1 MSAISPSKHND
12 LLNHNNLKIGVLIP
26 CFNEEISIAKV
37 ISDFSKLLPSAIIY
51 VYDNDSQDQTAII
64 AKNSGAV
71 VRKITHKGKGNVVRQ
86 MFADIDADIY
96 VLVDGD
102 DTYQANSSL
111 IMIEELVNEHLDM
124 VVAIRQAVQQEAFRR
139 GHRFGNHLM
148 TNFVSYLFNYNC
160 SDVLSGY
167 RVFSRRF
174 VKSFPVLSTG
184 FEIEIELTIHAF
196 ELRMPVGEVSTLY
209 KSRLQG
215 STSKLNTYRDGLR
228 IFNTIHNLFRQ
239 ERPLT
244 YYGILSLILA
254 VTSLLLAIPIINT
267 YLYTGL
273 VPRFPT
279 AFLSMGIMLLAV
291 ISLVCGLIL
300 DTVTRGRNEIK
311 RLFYLS
317 IKSF

>member
-1 MSAISPSKHND
+1 MSAISPCKHNN

-96 VLVDGD
+96 ILVDGD

-124 VVAIRQAVQQEAFRR
+124 VVAIRQAVQQEAFRK

-254 VTSLLLAIPIINT
+254 ITSLLLAIPIINT

>member
-1 MSAISPSKHND
+1 MSAISPGKHNN

-96 VLVDGD
+96 ILVDGD

-124 VVAIRQAVQQEAFRR
+124 VVAIRQAVQQEAFRK

-254 VTSLLLAIPIINT
+254 ITSLLLAIPIINT

-317 IKSF
+317 IKSL

>member
-1 MSAISPSKHND
+1 M
-12 LLNHNNLKIGVLIP
+12 
-26 CFNEEISIAKV
+26 
-37 ISDFSKLLPSAIIY
+37 LPSAIIY

-124 VVAIRQAVQQEAFRR
+124 VVAIRQAVQQEAFRK

-254 VTSLLLAIPIINT
+254 ITSLLLAIPIINT

>member
-254 VTSLLLAIPIINT
+254 ITSLLLAIPIINT